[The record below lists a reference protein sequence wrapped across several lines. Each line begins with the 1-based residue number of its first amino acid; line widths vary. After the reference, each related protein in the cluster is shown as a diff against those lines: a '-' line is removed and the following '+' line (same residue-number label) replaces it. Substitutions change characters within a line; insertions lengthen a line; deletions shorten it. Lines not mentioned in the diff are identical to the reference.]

1 MTNATPNTAQG
12 WAVPPMHRQ
21 AHYFIQGKALCG
33 DAATYSGALEDFNHD
48 HPDNCFT
55 CMRIRQEREAAGGAK

>member
-1 MTNATPNTAQG
+1 MTNGRVNTTQG

-21 AHYFIQGKALCG
+21 AHYFVQGKSLCG
-33 DAATYSGALEDFNHD
+33 DADYFGTLEDFNHD

-55 CMRIRQEREAAGGAK
+55 CMRIRQEREVAGGAK